1 MTDETQE
8 QQITA
13 VGNEMSASFLAAKKR
28 SDATLAAIEQNP
40 GKFTM
45 LTGDRPTGRLH
56 LGHYFGSI
64 RERVAMQ
71 NRGVNSNIIIADY
84 QVITDR
90 DTTEHIE
97 DNVLNLVLDYMAAG
111 IDPEKTMIFTHSA
124 VPAEKLLLPLLS
136 LVTGGEVHRNP
147 TVKSEMEASGHALT
161 GLLLTY
167 PVHQAC
173 DILFCKAN
181 VVPIGKDNLPHVEI
195 TRTIARR
202 FNERYAKK
210 HPVFPEPAAILS
222 EAPEIPGLDGRKMS
236 KSYGN
241 SIMLGATAQETAKLI
256 KKSPTDSERRITFD
270 PIARPQVSALLTT
283 AGLVTGRDPKEIAE
297 EIGDSGAG
305 ALKAYVIESVNSFL
319 EPHRARREELA
330 KDMDYVRDV
339 LAEGNKKANAIANET
354 LEQVREAMGMR
365 S

>member
-1 MTDETQE
+1 MTDE
-8 QQITA
+8 QQLTA
-13 VGNEMSASFLAAKKR
+13 AGNEISASFLAAKKR
-28 SDATLAAIEQNP
+28 SDETLAKLEAKP
-40 GKFTM
+40 SSFTM

-71 NRGVNSNIIIADY
+71 ERGVNTNIIIADY

-90 DTTEHIE
+90 DTTEHIQ

-111 IDPEKTMIFTHSA
+111 IDPNKTMMFTHSA
-124 VPAEKLLLPLLS
+124 VPAE
-136 LVTGGEVHRNP
+136 NQ
-147 TVKSEMEASGHALT
+147 
-161 GLLLTY
+161 LLTY

-210 HPVFPEPAAILS
+210 NPVFPEPAAILS

-241 SIMLGATAQETAKLI
+241 SIMLGATAEETAKLI

-270 PIARPQVSALLTT
+270 PVVRPQVSALLTT
-283 AGLVTGRDPKEIAE
+283 AGLVTGRDPKDIAE

-305 ALKAYVIESVNSFL
+305 ALKAYVIESVNEFL
-319 EPHRARREELA
+319 APHRERRAELA

-339 LAEGNKKANAIANET
+339 LAEGNRKANAIANET
-354 LEQVREAMGMR
+354 LDQVRDAMGMR
-365 S
+365 Y

>member
-1 MTDETQE
+1 MTTETHE
-8 QQITA
+8 VTA
-13 VGNEMSASFLAAKKR
+13 AGNEISASFMAAKRR
-28 SDATLAAIEQNP
+28 SDETMTALEANP
-40 GKFTM
+40 SKFTM

-71 NRGVNSNIIIADY
+71 ERGVNTNIIIADY

-90 DTTEHIE
+90 DTTEHME
-97 DNVLNLVLDYMAAG
+97 DNVLNLVLDYLAAG
-111 IDPEKTMIFTHSA
+111 IDPTKTMIFTHSA
-124 VPAEKLLLPLLS
+124 VAAANQLMLPFLS
-136 LVTGGEVHRNP
+136 LVTEAELHRNP

-210 HPVFPEPAAILS
+210 HHVFPEPAAILS
-222 EAPEIPGLDGRKMS
+222 ETPEIPGLDGRKMS

-241 SIMLGATAQETAKLI
+241 SIMLGATEQETAKLI

-270 PIARPQVSALLTT
+270 PVHRPQVSALLTT
-283 AGLVTGRDPKEIAE
+283 AALTSGRSPEEIAA
-297 EIGDSGAG
+297 EIGDAGAG
-305 ALKAYVIESVNSFL
+305 ALKATVIESVNSFL
-319 EPHRARREELA
+319 APHRERRAELA
-330 KDMDYVRDV
+330 KDMDSIRDI
-339 LAEGNKKANAIANET
+339 LHDGNKRANAIAEQT
-354 LEQVREAMGMR
+354 LDEVRSAMGMKY
-365 S
+365 